1 MAYSNKEI
9 IIKTIISNK
18 ILTSAYRIC
27 VLFFI
32 KITKH
37 VEQTLRQIDD
47 VCYDRVKVDSELI
60 CGSDQIV
67 QEEQYAIKTQS
78 ISNHHLHNC
87 FNVASNGIHS
97 ETFPGGDFAHYQL
110 VHEKERTTCRI
121 RTFSR
126 NKIMYLKALSIIC
139 VMEVLRV
146 IRETLKQIDDVCY
159 DRDQMQTALLPDK
172 QDIEKSN
179 NISITTKLLAIPKHH
194 SINDPCSKQIC
205 YESFCNDKYR
215 ATIKA
220 TSSRVVKSKQLYPKG
235 FSTKDAV
242 LLRRTK
248 LDIIFEEEEEDY
260 QAALNRNAN
269 TL

>member
-1 MAYSNKEI
+1 MAESNKDTI
-9 IIKTIISNK
+9 TKTIISNK

-27 VLFFI
+27 VSFFI
-32 KITKH
+32 KITRH

-67 QEEQYAIKTQS
+67 QEEQYAITTKS

-87 FNVASNGIHS
+87 FKAASNGIHL
-97 ETFPGGDFAHYQL
+97 ETSPGGNFAKFQL
-110 VHEKERTTCRI
+110 VHEKERTICRI
-121 RTFSR
+121 RTFSQ
-126 NKIMYLKALSIIC
+126 NKIMYVKTLCIIC
-139 VMEVLRV
+139 IMEILRV

-159 DRDQMQTALLPDK
+159 DRDQVQTALLPDQ
-172 QDIEKSN
+172 QDIEQSN
-179 NISITTKLLAIPKHH
+179 NISFTTTLLAIPKHH
-194 SINDPCSKQIC
+194 YTNNPYSKQIF
-205 YESFCNDKYR
+205 YEGFRDDKYK

-220 TSSRVVKSKQLYPKG
+220 TSSRVIKSKQFHQND
-235 FSTKDAV
+235 FSTKDTV

-248 LDIIFEEEEEDY
+248 LDIIFEEEEEAN
-260 QAALNRNAN
+260 QTTLNRNAN